1 MVCLTLEKK
10 PTFHNITKLRG
21 AQAPQKE
28 ENKMTLTTTIEFTD
42 GVYNI
47 EYVMSSVTNELKIVE
62 MTKNGKF
69 HRMNWIKDDDVRLMI
84 LKTLEESYDYQMLPS
99 DRDWETYH
107 F

>member
-28 ENKMTLTTTIEFTD
+28 ENKMTLTQTIEMD
-42 GVYNI
+42 NDVYII
-47 EYVMSSVTNELKIVE
+47 EYVMSSVTNTIKIVE

-69 HRMNWIKDDDVRLMI
+69 HRMNWIKDVAVKELIFKM
-84 LKTLEESYDYQMLPS
+84 LEESYEYQIQ
-99 DRDWETYH
+99 D
-107 F
+107 

>member
-28 ENKMTLTTTIEFTD
+28 ENKMTLTQTIEMD
-42 GVYNI
+42 NEVYII
-47 EYVMSSVTNELKIVE
+47 EYVMSSVTNTIKIVE

-69 HRMNWIKDDDVRLMI
+69 HRMNWIKDASVRELIFKM
-84 LKTLEESYDYQMLPS
+84 LEESYEYQTQ
-99 DRDWETYH
+99 D
-107 F
+107 

>member
-28 ENKMTLTTTIEFTD
+28 KNKMTLTQTIEIEND
-42 GVYNI
+42 VYI
-47 EYVMSSVTNELKIVE
+47 VEYVMSSISNTIKIVE

-84 LKTLEESYDYQMLPS
+84 RKTLEESYDYQMLP
-99 DRDWETYH
+99 
-107 F
+107 

>member
-28 ENKMTLTTTIEFTD
+28 ENKMTLTQTIEMD
-42 GVYNI
+42 NEVYII
-47 EYVMSSVTNELKIVE
+47 EYVMSSVTNTIKIVE

-69 HRMNWIKDDDVRLMI
+69 HRMNWIKNANLRELIFKM
-84 LKTLEESYDYQMLPS
+84 LEESYEYQS
-99 DRDWETYH
+99 QD
-107 F
+107 

>member
-28 ENKMTLTTTIEFTD
+28 ENKMTLTQTIEWEND
-42 GVYNI
+42 VYI
-47 EYVMSSVTNELKIVE
+47 VEYVMSSITNTIKIVE

-69 HRMNWIKDDDVRLMI
+69 HRMNWIKDGDVRLMI
-84 LKTLEESYDYQMLPS
+84 LQTLEESYDYQTQ
-99 DRDWETYH
+99 D
-107 F
+107 

>member
-10 PTFHNITKLRG
+10 PTFHNLTKPRG

-28 ENKMTLTTTIEFTD
+28 KNKMTLTQTIEIEND
-42 GVYNI
+42 VYI
-47 EYVMSSVTNELKIVE
+47 VEYVMSSISNTIKIVE

-84 LKTLEESYDYQMLPS
+84 RKTLEESYDYQMLP
-99 DRDWETYH
+99 
-107 F
+107 

>member
-28 ENKMTLTTTIEFTD
+28 ENKMTLTQTIEMD
-42 GVYNI
+42 NEVYII
-47 EYVMSSVTNELKIVE
+47 EYVMSSVTNTIKIVE

-69 HRMNWIKDDDVRLMI
+69 HRMNWIKDKTTKKNMETI
-84 LKTLEESYDYQMLPS
+84 LEMDYKNKLAS
-99 DRDWETYH
+99 K
-107 F
+107 

>member
-28 ENKMTLTTTIEFTD
+28 ENKMTLTQTIEMD
-42 GVYNI
+42 NEVYII
-47 EYVMSSVTNELKIVE
+47 EYVMSSVTNTIKIVE

-69 HRMNWIKDDDVRLMI
+69 HRMNWIKDSAVRELI
-84 LKTLEESYDYQMLPS
+84 LKMLEESYEYQTQ
-99 DRDWETYH
+99 D
-107 F
+107 

>member
-28 ENKMTLTTTIEFTD
+28 ENKMTLTQTIEMD
-42 GVYNI
+42 NEVYII
-47 EYVMSSVTNELKIVE
+47 EYVMSSVTNTIKIVE

-69 HRMNWIKDDDVRLMI
+69 HRMNWIKDVAVKELIFKM
-84 LKTLEESYDYQMLPS
+84 LEESYEYQTQ
-99 DRDWETYH
+99 D
-107 F
+107 

>member
-28 ENKMTLTTTIEFTD
+28 ENKMTLTQTIEWEND
-42 GVYNI
+42 VYI
-47 EYVMSSVTNELKIVE
+47 VEYVMSSVSNTIKIVE

-69 HRMNWIKDDDVRLMI
+69 PSHDRGQSLSSLESGNRNFL
-84 LKTLEESYDYQMLPS
+84 LKSGVS
-99 DRDWETYH
+99 SI
-107 F
+107 

>member
-28 ENKMTLTTTIEFTD
+28 ENKMTLTQTIEMD
-42 GVYNI
+42 NEVYII
-47 EYVMSSVTNELKIVE
+47 EYVMSSVTNTIKIVE

-69 HRMNWIKDDDVRLMI
+69 HRMNWIKNPAIRELI
-84 LKTLEESYDYQMLPS
+84 LKTLEESYEYQIQ
-99 DRDWETYH
+99 D
-107 F
+107 